1 MNDTFDPTP
10 YKMTER
16 ADYEVVDAEGETI
29 YLDKAQT
36 IPWTITVASPGTKK
50 ATKATF
56 ELKQAVSGD
65 LFGQL
70 KGKKSSKNEDSE
82 TTLRADFLMKITE
95 STNATN
101 LVYEGK
107 TGMDA
112 LRAIYL
118 DPFMA
123 HVATGV
129 EAFHQNRG
137 NFKMGSATS
146 SPSMSATQPG

>member
-1 MNDTFDPTP
+1 MFNPSK
-10 YKMTER
+10 YKITER
-16 ADYEVVDAEGETI
+16 ADFEVLDAEGNTI
-29 YLDKAQT
+29 YLDEAQEK
-36 IPWTITVASPGTKK
+36 PWTITVASPGTKK
-50 ATKATF
+50 AAKATF

-82 TTLRADFLMKITE
+82 TVLRADFLMKITE
-95 STNATN
+95 STNADG
-101 LVYEGK
+101 LEYEGK

-123 HVATGV
+123 HVALGV

-137 NFKMGSATS
+137 NFKAD
-146 SPSMSATQPG
+146 